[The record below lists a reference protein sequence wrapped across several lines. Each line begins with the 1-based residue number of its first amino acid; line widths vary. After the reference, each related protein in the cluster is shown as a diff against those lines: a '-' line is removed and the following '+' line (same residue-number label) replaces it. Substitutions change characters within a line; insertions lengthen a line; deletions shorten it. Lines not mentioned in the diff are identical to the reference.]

1 MTQDL
6 EKTLWAA
13 ADKLRNNMDAV
24 EYIDI
29 VLLIQKTIYYLNLRR

>member
-13 ADKLRNNMDAV
+13 TDKLRDNMDAA

-29 VLLIQKTIYYLNLRR
+29 VLLIQKTIYSLNLRR